1 MDDKKLMNEIS
12 AAKTFLDEKIQ
23 KEKKSLTV
31 RLVVGVLVT
40 IFVFGYMFWLFRTL
54 TEIGT
59 PQGVRTV
66 IVETIRNQGSQLMV
80 MATREIKGNKTQI
93 IKLLTEQGLEKLVDI
108 LLSEGKKKLHGMITG
123 ISVETI
129 HELNIHFEAV
139 LTEKKDE
146 LAVLMAD
153 PTKEGALEEVIVKA
167 FEKELSM
174 SVGSME
180 LDSTFNEPIGKKLT
194 EAHKH
199 LHSIN
204 VQLKALVEKDTLT
217 HRETLMVRFIKLWSA
232 YVDDLG
238 QDEPEEPGPTG
249 SGRADIY

>member
-1 MDDKKLMNEIS
+1 MDDKKLTNEIS

-23 KEKKSLTV
+23 KEKKSLTI

-59 PQGVRTV
+59 PQGMRTV

-80 MATREIKGNKTQI
+80 MATREIKGNKTKI
-93 IKLLTEQGLEKLVDI
+93 IKLLTEEGLEKLVDI
-108 LLSEGKKKLHGMITG
+108 LLLEGKKKLHGMIIG
-123 ISVETI
+123 ISEETVE
-129 HELNIHFEAV
+129 ELNKHFEGV
-139 LTEKKDE
+139 LREKKDE

-153 PTKEGALEEVIVKA
+153 PTKEGALEEVMVKA
-167 FEKELSM
+167 FERELRE
-174 SVGSME
+174 SVGSMD
-180 LDSTFNEPIGKKLT
+180 LDDTFHEPIGEKLT
-194 EAHKH
+194 AAHKH

-204 VQLKALVEKDTLT
+204 VQLTALIEKDTLT
-217 HRETLMVRFIKLWSA
+217 HRETIMVRFIKLWSA

-238 QDEPEEPGPTG
+238 QDEPEKTEAPG
-249 SGRADIY
+249 SSRHN